1 MAVDTLLR
9 GIALEQYRRQQVL
22 ARHAAN
28 KVQTVWRQINRRDI
42 SGSWQ
47 QLAPLLVA
55 AVTEAQTESAKL
67 ADPYLDDVITAEGA
81 DPAASGRVIP
91 SSLAGIAS
99 DGRPL
104 LSLLYQP
111 VIDWKV
117 RMLAGQSMEDAFRGS
132 LASALRITT
141 TQVADAGRGATQV
154 GMAGRRTIQGYVRVV
169 QPPACSRCVILAG
182 TEYGWNKG
190 FQRHPHCDCIHL
202 PTTLIARHQ
211 HQRGSLGSDRFTPT
225 TRPGAGGSGFLDPR
239 SYFNGLSAAEQDRVF
254 GVAGARAIREGAD
267 MAQVVNARRGMQT
280 MTAYGRDVLATT
292 EGTTRRGAFYRQEL
306 ARTERQ
312 TGTDFARSRADVRRG
327 LPQFNLRTP
336 RLMPEEIFRLAESR
350 DEALAMLRRF
360 GYLT

>member
-1 MAVDTLLR
+1 VAVDTELR
-9 GIALEQYRRQQVL
+9 GIALEQYRNQQLIVRR
-22 ARHAAN
+22 ATKH
-28 KVQTVWRQINRRDI
+28 VQSVWRQINRRDI

-47 QLAPLLVA
+47 QLSPLLVA

-67 ADPYLDDVITAEGA
+67 ADPYLDDVLAAEGA
-81 DPAASGRVIP
+81 DLAAAGRVVP

-111 VIDWKV
+111 VIEWKA
-117 RMLAGQSMEDAFRGS
+117 RILSGQSMEDAFRGS
-132 LASALRITT
+132 LMSALRITS
-141 TQVADAGRGATQV
+141 TQVADAGRGATGV
-154 GMAGRRTIQGYVRVV
+154 AMAGRRTIQGYVRVV

-182 TEYGWNKG
+182 VEYGWNKG

-211 HQRGSLGSDRFTPT
+211 GRRGSDDLG
-225 TRPGAGGSGFLDPR
+225 GHGFINPQ
-239 SYFNGLSAAEQDRVF
+239 SYFNGLSRAEQDRVF
-254 GVAGARAIREGAD
+254 GEAGARAIREGAD

-280 MTAYGRDVLATT
+280 MTAYGRQVQATT
-292 EGTTRRGAFYRQEL
+292 EGATRRGAFYRLER
-306 ARTERQ
+306 ARTEQR
-312 TGTDFARSRADVRRG
+312 TGTRFARDRIEARRG
-327 LPQFNLRTP
+327 LPRFELRTP

-350 DEALAMLRRF
+350 EDALRMLRRF

>member
-1 MAVDTLLR
+1 MVGTLQR
-9 GIALEQYRRQQVL
+9 EVALAQYRRQQLIVRR
-22 ARHAAN
+22 AVTR
-28 KVQTVWRQINRRDI
+28 VQALWRRIDRGDI

-47 QLAPLLVA
+47 QLSPLLMA
-55 AVTEAQTESAKL
+55 AVTEAQTQSARL
-67 ADPYLDDVITAEGA
+67 ADPYLDDVLSAEDA
-81 DPAASGRVIP
+81 DPTADGRVVP
-91 SSLAGIAS
+91 SALAGIAS

-132 LASALRITT
+132 LASALRITS
-141 TQVADAGRGATQV
+141 TQVADAGRGATGV
-154 GMAGRRTIQGYVRVV
+154 AMAGRRTIQGYVRVV

-190 FQRHPHCDCIHL
+190 FQRHPRCDCIHL
-202 PTTLIARHQ
+202 PTTLVARHQ
-211 HQRGSLGSDRFTPT
+211 HRGFI
-225 TRPGAGGSGFLDPR
+225 DPDD
-239 SYFNGLSAAEQDRVF
+239 YFRGLSRAEQDRVF

-267 MAQVVNARRGMQT
+267 MAQVVNARRGMTT

-292 EGTTRRGAFYRQEL
+292 EGATRRGAFYRLER
-306 ARTERQ
+306 ARTEER
-312 TGTDFARSRADVRRG
+312 TGTRFARSRDDVRRG
-327 LPQFNLRTP
+327 LPQFQLRTP